1 MSNDANALK
10 RKEQIKKWLIYAGMG
25 LLFLVSMYF
34 IFKPSKEQVQ
44 AEQQKVGFNAELPD
58 PRGAGIEADKIAAY
72 ELEDMRV
79 KQEQKMRTLEDFTA
93 MTTDDE
99 EEEVVEIPEEP
110 KYTSGVGSG
119 SYYRGG
125 SSSRS
130 NSFSTFTSAYN
141 DINATLGSFY
151 EEPREDPEKE
161 ALKAELEE
169 LKQSMAQQ
177 QNSQPTYADQVA
189 LLEKSYKLAAKY
201 MPGNTAA
208 TSEGAAEE
216 VESTTRSGK
225 AKAQPVGH
233 VTTPVVSALAQP
245 VSDSMMIAR
254 MAQSVGGGF
263 HTAVGEAPKQT
274 ARNTIKACVHGDQ
287 TITSG
292 QSVRLRLLE
301 AMRVGKYVLP
311 RNTLITGEGSIK
323 GERLD
328 IEILQ
333 VEHNGTIIPVELTVH
348 DNDGQAG
355 IFIPGSME
363 ASAAKEMAANL
374 GQNLGTSISITN
386 QSAGDQ
392 LLSEVG
398 RGAIQGVSQ
407 YISKKM
413 REEKVHLK
421 SGYTL
426 MLYQNNQ

>member
-10 RKEQIKKWLIYAGMG
+10 RKEQIKKILVYGGMVM
-25 LLFLVSMYF
+25 LCLVSFYF

-93 MTTDDE
+93 MTTDDK

-110 KYTSGVGSG
+110 RYTGGGS
-119 SYYRGG
+119 SYRSV

-130 NSFSTFTSAYN
+130 NSFSTSTSAYN

-151 EEPREDPEKE
+151 EQPREDPEKE

-189 LLEKSYKLAAKY
+189 LLEKSYELAAKY
-201 MPGNTAA
+201 MPGGTAA
-208 TSEGAAEE
+208 TSEDAAEE
-216 VESTTRSGK
+216 VETTTRSGK

-254 MAQSVGGGF
+254 MAQSVGSGF

-287 TITSG
+287 TIISG

-333 VEHNGTIIPVELTVH
+333 VEHKGTIIPVELTVH

-392 LLSEVG
+392 LLSEVD

>member
-10 RKEQIKKWLIYAGMG
+10 RKEQIKKILVYGGMVM
-25 LLFLVSMYF
+25 LCLVSFYF

-110 KYTSGVGSG
+110 RYTGGGS
-119 SYYRGG
+119 SYRSG

-130 NSFSTFTSAYN
+130 NSFSTSTSAYN

-161 ALKAELEE
+161 ALKVELEE

-189 LLEKSYKLAAKY
+189 LLEKSYELAAKY
-201 MPGNTAA
+201 MPGGTAA

-216 VESTTRSGK
+216 VETTTRSGK

-245 VSDSMMIAR
+245 VSDSVMIAR
-254 MAQSVGGGF
+254 MAQSVGSGF

-287 TITSG
+287 TIISG
-292 QSVRLRLLE
+292 QSVRIRLLE

>member
-1 MSNDANALK
+1 MSNDANAQK
-10 RKEQIKKWLIYAGMG
+10 RKEQIKKILVYGGMG
-25 LLFLVSMYF
+25 MLCLVSFYF

-99 EEEVVEIPEEP
+99 EKEVVEIPEEP
-110 KYTSGVGSG
+110 RYTGGGGS
-119 SYYRGG
+119 SYRSG

-130 NSFSTFTSAYN
+130 NSFSTSTSAYN

-151 EEPREDPEKE
+151 EQPREDPEKE

-189 LLEKSYKLAAKY
+189 LLEKSYELAAKY
-201 MPGNTAA
+201 MPSNAA
-208 TSEGAAEE
+208 TSEGSAEE
-216 VESTTRSGK
+216 VKSTTRSGK
-225 AKAQPVGH
+225 SKAQPVGH

-245 VSDSMMIAR
+245 VSDSVTIAR
-254 MAQSVGGGF
+254 LSQSVGGGF

>member
-10 RKEQIKKWLIYAGMG
+10 RKEQIKKILVYGGMVM
-25 LLFLVSMYF
+25 LCLVSFYF

-110 KYTSGVGSG
+110 RYTGSG
-119 SYYRGG
+119 GGSSYRGG

-130 NSFSTFTSAYN
+130 NSFSSSTSAYN

-151 EEPREDPEKE
+151 EQPREDPEKE

-177 QNSQPTYADQVA
+177 QSNQPTYADQVA
-189 LLEKSYKLAAKY
+189 LLEKSYELAAKY
-201 MPGNTAA
+201 MPGNAA

-216 VESTTRSGK
+216 VETTTRSGK

-245 VSDSMMIAR
+245 VSDSVMIAR
-254 MAQSVGGGF
+254 LSQSVGGGF
-263 HTAVGEAPKQT
+263 HTAVGEAPQQT

-301 AMRVGKYVLP
+301 DMRVGKYVLP

>member
-10 RKEQIKKWLIYAGMG
+10 RKEQIKKILVYGGMVM
-25 LLFLVSMYF
+25 LCLVSFYF

-99 EEEVVEIPEEP
+99 EKEVVEIPEEP
-110 KYTSGVGSG
+110 RYTGGGGS
-119 SYYRGG
+119 SYRSG

-130 NSFSTFTSAYN
+130 NSFSTSTSAYN

-151 EEPREDPEKE
+151 EQPREDPEKE

-189 LLEKSYKLAAKY
+189 LLEKSYELAAKY
-201 MPGNTAA
+201 MPSNAA
-208 TSEGAAEE
+208 TSEGSAEE
-216 VESTTRSGK
+216 VKSTTRSGK
-225 AKAQPVGH
+225 SKAQPVGH

-245 VSDSMMIAR
+245 VSDSVTIAR
-254 MAQSVGGGF
+254 LSQSVGGGF

-333 VEHNGTIIPVELTVH
+333 VEHNGPIIPVELTVH

>member
-10 RKEQIKKWLIYAGMG
+10 RKEQIKKILVYGGMVM
-25 LLFLVSMYF
+25 LCLVSFYF

-99 EEEVVEIPEEP
+99 EKEVVEIPEEP
-110 KYTSGVGSG
+110 RYTGGGS
-119 SYYRGG
+119 SYRSG

-130 NSFSTFTSAYN
+130 NSFSTSTSAYN

-151 EEPREDPEKE
+151 EQPREDPEKE

-169 LKQSMAQQ
+169 LKQSMVQQ

-189 LLEKSYKLAAKY
+189 LLEKSYELAAKY

-225 AKAQPVGH
+225 SKAQPVGH

-245 VSDSMMIAR
+245 VSDSVMIAR

-292 QSVRLRLLE
+292 QSVRFRLLE
-301 AMRVGKYVLP
+301 DMRVGKYVLP

>member
-10 RKEQIKKWLIYAGMG
+10 RKEQIKKILVYGGMVM
-25 LLFLVSMYF
+25 LCLVSFYF

-110 KYTSGVGSG
+110 RYTGGGS
-119 SYYRGG
+119 SYRSG

-130 NSFSTFTSAYN
+130 NSFSSSTSAYN

-189 LLEKSYKLAAKY
+189 LLEKSYELAAKY
-201 MPGNTAA
+201 MPSNTAA

-245 VSDSMMIAR
+245 VSDSAMIAR
-254 MAQSVGGGF
+254 LSQSAGGGF
-263 HTAVGEAPKQT
+263 HTAVCEAPAET
-274 ARNTIKACVHGDQ
+274 SRNTIKACVHGDQ

>member
-10 RKEQIKKWLIYAGMG
+10 RKEQIKKILVYGGMVM
-25 LLFLVSMYF
+25 LCLVSFYF

-99 EEEVVEIPEEP
+99 EKEVVEIPEEP
-110 KYTSGVGSG
+110 RYTGGGGS
-119 SYYRGG
+119 SYRSG

-130 NSFSTFTSAYN
+130 NSFSTSTSAYN

-151 EEPREDPEKE
+151 EQPREDPEKE

-189 LLEKSYKLAAKY
+189 LLEKSYELAAKY
-201 MPGNTAA
+201 MPSNAA
-208 TSEGAAEE
+208 TSEGSAEE
-216 VESTTRSGK
+216 VKSTTRSGK
-225 AKAQPVGH
+225 SKAQPVGH

-245 VSDSMMIAR
+245 VSDSVTIAR
-254 MAQSVGGGF
+254 LSQSVGGGF

-426 MLYQNNQ
+426 MLYQNTQ

>member
-10 RKEQIKKWLIYAGMG
+10 RKEQIKKILVYGGMVM
-25 LLFLVSMYF
+25 LCLVSFYF

-99 EEEVVEIPEEP
+99 EKEVVEIPEEP
-110 KYTSGVGSG
+110 RYTGGGGS
-119 SYYRGG
+119 SYRSG

-130 NSFSTFTSAYN
+130 NSFSTSTSAYN

-151 EEPREDPEKE
+151 EQPREDPEKE

-189 LLEKSYKLAAKY
+189 LLEKSYELAAKY
-201 MPGNTAA
+201 MPSNAA
-208 TSEGAAEE
+208 TSEGSAEE
-216 VESTTRSGK
+216 VKSTTRSGK
-225 AKAQPVGH
+225 SKAQPVGH
-233 VTTPVVSALAQP
+233 ITTPVVSALAQP
-245 VSDSMMIAR
+245 VSDSVTIAR
-254 MAQSVGGGF
+254 LSQSVGGGF

>member
-10 RKEQIKKWLIYAGMG
+10 RKEQIKKILVYGGMVM
-25 LLFLVSMYF
+25 LCLVSFHF

-110 KYTSGVGSG
+110 RYTGGGS
-119 SYYRGG
+119 SYRSG

-130 NSFSTFTSAYN
+130 NSFSTSTSAYN

-161 ALKAELEE
+161 ALKVELEE

-189 LLEKSYKLAAKY
+189 LLEKSYELAAKY
-201 MPGNTAA
+201 MPGGTAA

-216 VESTTRSGK
+216 VETTTRSGK

-245 VSDSMMIAR
+245 VSDSVMIAR
-254 MAQSVGGGF
+254 MAQSVGSGF

-287 TITSG
+287 TIISG

>member
-10 RKEQIKKWLIYAGMG
+10 RKEQIKKILVYGGMVM
-25 LLFLVSMYF
+25 LCLVSFYF

-44 AEQQKVGFNAELPD
+44 AEEQKVGFNAELPD

-110 KYTSGVGSG
+110 RYTGGGGGS
-119 SYYRGG
+119 SYRGG

-130 NSFSTFTSAYN
+130 NSFSTSTSAYN

-151 EEPREDPEKE
+151 EQPREDPEKE

-189 LLEKSYKLAAKY
+189 LLEKSYELAAKY
-201 MPGNTAA
+201 MPGNATS

-216 VESTTRSGK
+216 VETTTRSGK
-225 AKAQPVGH
+225 VKAQPVGH

-245 VSDSMMIAR
+245 VSDSVMIAR
-254 MAQSVGGGF
+254 MAQSVGSGF
-263 HTAVGEAPKQT
+263 HTAVGEASKQT

-301 AMRVGKYVLP
+301 DMRVGKYVLP

>member
-44 AEQQKVGFNAELPD
+44 AEQQKIGFNAELPD

-110 KYTSGVGSG
+110 RYTGDSGGS
-119 SYYRGG
+119 SYRGG

-130 NSFSTFTSAYN
+130 NSFSTSTSAYN

-151 EEPREDPEKE
+151 EQPREDPEKE

-189 LLEKSYKLAAKY
+189 LLEKSYELAAKY
-201 MPGNTAA
+201 MPSNTAA

-233 VTTPVVSALAQP
+233 ITIPVVSALAQP
-245 VSDSMMIAR
+245 VSDSVMIAR
-254 MAQSVGGGF
+254 LSQSVSGGF

>member
-10 RKEQIKKWLIYAGMG
+10 RKEQIKKILVYGGMVM
-25 LLFLVSMYF
+25 LCLVSFYF

-44 AEQQKVGFNAELPD
+44 AEQQKIGFNAELPD

-110 KYTSGVGSG
+110 RYTGSSGGS
-119 SYYRGG
+119 SYRGG

-130 NSFSTFTSAYN
+130 NSFSTSTSAYN

-189 LLEKSYKLAAKY
+189 LLEKSYELAAKY
-201 MPGNTAA
+201 MPSNTAA

-216 VESTTRSGK
+216 VETTTRSGK

-245 VSDSMMIAR
+245 VSDSVMIAR
-254 MAQSVGGGF
+254 LSQSVGGGF

-274 ARNTIKACVHGDQ
+274 ARNTIKACVHGNQ

-374 GQNLGTSISITN
+374 GQNHGTSISITN

>member
-10 RKEQIKKWLIYAGMG
+10 RKEQIKKILVYGGMVM
-25 LLFLVSMYF
+25 LCLVSFYF

-110 KYTSGVGSG
+110 RYTGGGS
-119 SYYRGG
+119 SYRSG

-130 NSFSTFTSAYN
+130 NSFSSSTSAYN

-189 LLEKSYKLAAKY
+189 LLEKSYELAAKY
-201 MPGNTAA
+201 MPSNTAA

-245 VSDSMMIAR
+245 VSDSAMIAR
-254 MAQSVGGGF
+254 LSQSAGGGF
-263 HTAVGEAPKQT
+263 HTAVGEAPAET
-274 ARNTIKACVHGDQ
+274 SRNTIKACVHGDQ

-333 VEHNGTIIPVELTVH
+333 VGHNGTIIPVELTVH

>member
-10 RKEQIKKWLIYAGMG
+10 RKEQIKKILVYGGMVM
-25 LLFLVSMYF
+25 LCLVSFYF

-99 EEEVVEIPEEP
+99 EKEVVEIPEEP
-110 KYTSGVGSG
+110 RYTGGGGS
-119 SYYRGG
+119 SYRSG

-130 NSFSTFTSAYN
+130 NSFSTSTSAYN

-151 EEPREDPEKE
+151 EQPREDPEKE

-189 LLEKSYKLAAKY
+189 LLEKSYELAAKY
-201 MPGNTAA
+201 MPSNAA
-208 TSEGAAEE
+208 TSEGSAEE
-216 VESTTRSGK
+216 VKSTTRSGK
-225 AKAQPVGH
+225 SKAQPVGH

-245 VSDSMMIAR
+245 VSDSVTIAR
-254 MAQSVGGGF
+254 LSQSVGGGF

-333 VEHNGTIIPVELTVH
+333 VEHNGTIIPVEFTVH

>member
-10 RKEQIKKWLIYAGMG
+10 RKEQIKKILVYGGMVM
-25 LLFLVSMYF
+25 LCLVSFYF

-99 EEEVVEIPEEP
+99 EKEVVEIPEEP
-110 KYTSGVGSG
+110 RYTGGGGS
-119 SYYRGG
+119 SYRSG

-130 NSFSTFTSAYN
+130 NSFSTSTSAYN

-151 EEPREDPEKE
+151 EQPREDPEKE

-189 LLEKSYKLAAKY
+189 LLEKSYELAAKY
-201 MPGNTAA
+201 MPSNAA
-208 TSEGAAEE
+208 TSEGSAEE
-216 VESTTRSGK
+216 VKSTTRSGK
-225 AKAQPVGH
+225 SKAQPVGH

-245 VSDSMMIAR
+245 VSDSVTIAR
-254 MAQSVGGGF
+254 LSQSVGGGF

-301 AMRVGKYVLP
+301 DMRVGKYVLP

>member
-10 RKEQIKKWLIYAGMG
+10 RKEQIKKILVYGGMVM
-25 LLFLVSMYF
+25 LCLVSFYF

-110 KYTSGVGSG
+110 RYTGGGS
-119 SYYRGG
+119 SYRSG

-130 NSFSTFTSAYN
+130 NSFSTSTSAYN

-161 ALKAELEE
+161 ALKVELEE

-189 LLEKSYKLAAKY
+189 LLEKSYELAAKY
-201 MPGNTAA
+201 MPGGTAA

-216 VESTTRSGK
+216 VETTTRSGK
-225 AKAQPVGH
+225 AKAQPVGN

-245 VSDSMMIAR
+245 VSDSVMIAR
-254 MAQSVGGGF
+254 MAQSVGSGF

-287 TITSG
+287 TIISG